1 MVCAKR
7 FVLQILSFAAT
18 MLGVGTMAYAETTRY
33 VRRVEHLSDREIA
46 EATGAG
52 LSTVNAWIRMTHS
65 PSAK

>member
-1 MVCAKR
+1 
-7 FVLQILSFAAT
+7 
-18 MLGVGTMAYAETTRY
+18 MLGVGTMAYAETARY